1 MMDFIA
7 LHGLAS
13 AVMGLIALLCI
24 YFLFSY
30 VLPAM
35 KLGNELAK
43 ANNQLSRSR
52 ELLGHSAIMPI
63 EEAETAFLH
72 SKALAFAW
80 REYKGSI
87 HQQYTHR
94 NGQKQLASLRSTVS
108 AEAFFNTTVLVD
120 TRLNTE
126 FFKHLPGI
134 LTGIGIIGTFA
145 GLLLALPGL
154 LDALNNLSDI
164 NGLQPGLVTLVSGVQ
179 EAFIASGTA
188 IAMAMIITFIE
199 KLQLNRRYK
208 QTESLAQL
216 VDSLY
221 QTGAGEEYLRELVE
235 TLEQSRDHTAEL
247 KQAMVYDLRD
257 LLAGLSGQISAGF
270 AEVMKSQTEQL
281 IMQQQVT
288 NDRLV
293 IAIQEGMREPL
304 EKMEQSIAK
313 LTAKQEEGVSELI
326 NFAVERISQM
336 FGDRLSQFGTLLQSA
351 TQTLGDI
358 RVAMDDTVY
367 RFNQAG
373 VMMQTAGEQMQHAGI
388 AIDQAGTQTAGK
400 ILEAGNSLDH
410 TTQRLVQAQDQVV
423 TNLEFL
429 VNQAETAAGRLLG
442 VEQAFGQLKQL
453 IDAMQETS
461 AQTFAHYQQGAEAI
475 VNLLAPLGD
484 AASNVKET
492 SKDMSQDMATLLTQV
507 VQLAH
512 QVAVSVQIMEQTVVH
527 GAERMN
533 AAGDH
538 IRLSAD
544 EAAGKISIA
553 GGSLTQ
559 SIEVSAET
567 IEKASDYFFRNTN
580 NSAQAMSASLEEVSE
595 VLASIKPVSDNMITS
610 GRHLVEMSG
619 NLDQA
624 ADKMNIWVT
633 DYDRHRILLEGLMR
647 QITDM
652 VHQAD
657 TRNDLGRRQVE
668 QMQQLVTQLRVA
680 QQEAA
685 RFGQQVSGVMSRSYD
700 DFTNAMMQSM
710 QTISSQHQNN
720 VTASLR
726 SIAQHFE
733 SLDRY
738 LKEVNDNSVIKAEKR
753 K

>member
-13 AVMGLIALLCI
+13 AVMALVALLCL

-35 KLGNELAK
+35 KLGHELAK

-52 ELLGHSAIMPI
+52 ELLGHSTIMPI

-72 SKALAFAW
+72 SNALAFAW

-87 HQQYTHR
+87 HQQYTHH
-94 NGQKQLASLRSTVS
+94 NGQKQLVSLRSTVA

-221 QTGAGEEYLRELVE
+221 QTGAGEEYLRELVD
-235 TLEQSRDHTAEL
+235 TLEQSRDHMAEL
-247 KQAMVYDLRD
+247 KQAMVYDLRE
-257 LLAGLSGQISAGF
+257 LLADLSGQISAGF
-270 AEVMKSQTEQL
+270 ATVMRAQTEQL

-304 EKMEQSIAK
+304 EKMELSIAK

-336 FGDRLSQFGTLLQSA
+336 FGERLNQFGTLLQSA
-351 TQTLGDI
+351 THTLGDI
-358 RVAMDDTVY
+358 RSAMDETVY

-373 VMMQTAGEQMQHAGI
+373 VMMQTAGEQMQHAGV
-388 AIDQAGTQTAGK
+388 AIDHAGTQTASK
-400 ILEAGNSLDH
+400 ILEAGKSLDQ
-410 TTQRLVQAQDQVV
+410 TTQRLVQAQDQVA
-423 TNLEFL
+423 TNLDYL
-429 VNQAETAAGRLLG
+429 VTQAESAASRLLG
-442 VEQAFGQLKQL
+442 IEQAFDQLKQL
-453 IDAMQETS
+453 IDSMQEISFTAIS
-461 AQTFAHYQQGAEAI
+461 NYQNGAETIA
-475 VNLLAPLGD
+475 NLLTPLSN
-484 AASNVKET
+484 AATHVKDV
-492 SKDMSQDMATLLTQV
+492 SKDMNQDISSLLTQV

-512 QVAVSVQIMEQTVVH
+512 QVAISVQIMEQTVIH

-544 EAAGKISIA
+544 EAAGKISMA
-553 GGSLTQ
+553 GGNLTQ
-559 SIEVSAET
+559 SMETSAET

-580 NSAQAMSASLEEVSE
+580 ASAQTMSSSLDDFSE
-595 VLASIKPVSDNMITS
+595 LLASIKPISDSMVNS

-720 VTASLR
+720 VTTSLR
-726 SIAQHFE
+726 SIAQQFE
-733 SLDRY
+733 SLDRM
-738 LKEVNDNSVIKAEKR
+738 LKEVNDNRVTKEEKR